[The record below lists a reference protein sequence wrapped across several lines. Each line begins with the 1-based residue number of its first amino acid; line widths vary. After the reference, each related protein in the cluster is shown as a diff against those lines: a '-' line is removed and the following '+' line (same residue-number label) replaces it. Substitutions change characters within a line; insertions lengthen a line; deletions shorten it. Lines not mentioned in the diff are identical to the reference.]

1 MAEVVDQ
8 KLKAYRQM
16 QAGSKIKFC
25 PALYQYL
32 SSDIQQLYLRKQQI
46 LSQFNENTLVK
57 GVRGWTTE
65 FKKFLLHSLILE
77 QELDLLDE
85 ESAVHKLVGPIL
97 MKVELDEAKANVN
110 KRLEFIESEI

>member
-57 GVRGWTTE
+57 GVRG
-65 FKKFLLHSLILE
+65 
-77 QELDLLDE
+77 
-85 ESAVHKLVGPIL
+85 
-97 MKVELDEAKANVN
+97 
-110 KRLEFIESEI
+110 